1 MVKVKTWST
10 TKNYQCPAKKFSN
23 YANKKLITQYK
34 PARNNVHQAIG
45 TVTLDFNNN
54 LFIYMYNYNEII
66 NIVWVTTDI
75 PRQKCYCDM
84 RAVYL
89 LTFLTFQVHFH
100 IGPNST

>member
-1 MVKVKTWST
+1 
-10 TKNYQCPAKKFSN
+10 
-23 YANKKLITQYK
+23 
-34 PARNNVHQAIG
+34 
-45 TVTLDFNNN
+45 
-54 LFIYMYNYNEII
+54 MYNYNEII